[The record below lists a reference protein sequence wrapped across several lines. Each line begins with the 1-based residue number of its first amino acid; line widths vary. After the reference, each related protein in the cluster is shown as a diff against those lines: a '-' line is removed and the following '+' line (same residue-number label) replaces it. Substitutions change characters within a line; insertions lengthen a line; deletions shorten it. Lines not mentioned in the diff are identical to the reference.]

1 MKSKIVKL
9 LAISAFAI
17 ISCKDNDTDPST
29 DPDPVAIDTT
39 TTPTTIP
46 PVETVRPNSS
56 YTPSF
61 AGQTRVAGVRTATP
75 FEGRILTSNLSSPWG
90 ITTMPDGRL
99 LITEKA
105 GTMRIATTGGALS
118 QPITGLPAVNS
129 GGQGGLLGVRLDPSF
144 SANRMVYWVFSE
156 STADGNLTSV
166 GKGRLTADETRIEN
180 PIVIYRALPA
190 YRGTAHYGGKI
201 LFDRDGN
208 LLISTG
214 ERADNATRT
223 LAQSLNAGLGKIV
236 RITKEGQPAAGNPFT
251 GQADARPE
259 IYSWGHRNPQGLA
272 IHPVTG
278 DLWQTEH
285 GPRGGDELNRV
296 EAGKNYG
303 WPTITYGLEYSGSAV
318 GAAIQQRDGME
329 QPAYYW
335 DPVISPS
342 GITFYSSDSIPEWK
356 NNLFIGSL
364 SGQHVVRL
372 VITDNKIT
380 GEERL
385 FASENQRFRD
395 ITQGNDGAL
404 YAITDAGRLYRIYKR

>member
-1 MKSKIVKL
+1 MTTKIL
-9 LAISAFAI
+9 SILAISAFTV
-17 ISCKDNDTDPST
+17 ISCKNNDTELVTNS
-29 DPDPVAIDTT
+29 PVAIDTT
-39 TTPTTIP
+39 KTTTPGT
-46 PVETVRPNSS
+46 PVETARPNSS
-56 YTPSF
+56 YSPFFS
-61 AGQTRVAGVRTATP
+61 GQTRVAGVKTATSYD
-75 FEGRILTSNLSSPWG
+75 GRILTTNLSSPWG

-99 LITEKA
+99 LITEKG
-105 GTMRIATTGGALS
+105 GTMRIATTTGILS

-129 GGQGGLLGVRLDPSF
+129 GGQGGLLGVRLDPAF

-156 STADGNLTSV
+156 PTNDGNLTSV
-166 GKGRLTADETRIEN
+166 GKGRLSANETTIEN
-180 PIVIYRALPA
+180 PTVIYRATPA
-190 YRGTAHYGGKI
+190 YRGTAHYGGRI
-201 LFDRDGN
+201 LFDRNGN

-214 ERADNATRT
+214 ERSDNATRP

-236 RITKEGQPAAGNPFT
+236 RITKEGQPAAGNPFA

-318 GAAIQQRDGME
+318 GAAIQQREGME

-335 DPVISPS
+335 DPVVSPS
-342 GITFYSSDSIPEWK
+342 GMSFYSSDSIPEWK

-364 SGQHVVRL
+364 SGMHVVRL
-372 VITDNKIT
+372 VITNNKIT

-395 ITQGNDGAL
+395 ITQGTDGAL